1 MEKKNYSKK
10 QLAFSLTY
18 IIYKIYIIYI
28 YIYIYIYICIYI
40 YLMHNHFSFL
50 LLFIIYNYYYYYH
63 YYIIIII
70 IIIITFISSSSSSSS
85 SIIIIII
92 IISSSNINKISVLLT
107 ISTSI
112 VDLFIWF
119 LLFYIP
125 THFLSLPSHLRDCQ
139 QITFVTLNRFCPLS
153 KNPIHP
159 PCS

>member
-1 MEKKNYSKK
+1 MNSKK
-10 QLAFSLTY
+10 LLPVNNCKQLSSILMQLVL
-18 IIYKIYIIYI
+18 IILYI
-28 YIYIYIYICIYI
+28 YIYIYI

-50 LLFIIYNYYYYYH
+50 LLFIIYKYYYY

-70 IIIITFISSSSSSSS
+70 TVTIITFISSSSSSSS

-107 ISTSI
+107 ISNSI

-139 QITFVTLNRFCPLS
+139 QITFVMLNRFCPLS
-153 KNPIHP
+153 RNPIHP

>member
-1 MEKKNYSKK
+1 
-10 QLAFSLTY
+10 
-18 IIYKIYIIYI
+18 
-28 YIYIYIYICIYI
+28 
-40 YLMHNHFSFL
+40 MHNHFSFL
-50 LLFIIYNYYYYYH
+50 LLFIIYNYHYYYH
-63 YYIIIII
+63 YYILLLLI
-70 IIIITFISSSSSSSS
+70 IIIITIITFITSSSSS

-125 THFLSLPSHLRDCQ
+125 THFLSLPSHLRDSQ